1 MTLQQFIIILWAR
14 RKLVFIIFV
23 TCVTVTTLVTTLLL
37 PEEYTAST
45 AVLLDV
51 KSPDPIAGTVLPGL
65 MAPGYMATQVD
76 IINSDRVAMRVVKA
90 LRLDENPT
98 IKQQWQQAT
107 EGKGQIAPWLSQ
119 LLQKKLEVKPSHESN
134 VIAISYSG
142 GNAAFAATLANAFAQ
157 AYIDVNLELRVE
169 PARQN
174 ALWFDSQV
182 KLARERLDTAQAALS
197 DYQQKSG
204 IVATDE
210 RLDYETQ
217 KLNELSTQ
225 LTVAQ
230 AQGTDSSSKRN
241 AGQADTLPEVMQ
253 SGLVSQLK
261 GDIARLEARLKDLAG
276 NLGENHPQY
285 QRSSAELAELKNKL
299 NGEIARITSS
309 ISTAGTI
316 SRQKGTELVSAVAA
330 QKMKILELKKQR
342 DEISLLVREVETAQ
356 RAFEAVG
363 QRTTQ
368 TRLES
373 LSIQTNVSVLNPA
386 NEPLKASKPRVLLNI
401 LVSIMAGLLLGVG
414 AAMIVELM
422 HRRVRSPEDLT
433 QALGLPVLA
442 IFEPETSERSL
453 RQFWQHLP
461 GRLPR
466 LFPFRRPRAA

>member
-1 MTLQQFIIILWAR
+1 MTLQQFLIILWAR
-14 RKLVFIIFV
+14 RKLVLAIFV
-23 TCVTVTTLVTTLLL
+23 ICVLGTTVVTFLL

-76 IINSDRVAMRVVKA
+76 IINSERVAMRVVKT
-90 LRLDENPT
+90 LQLDENPT
-98 IKQQWQQAT
+98 IKQQWLVAT
-107 EGKGQIAPWLSQ
+107 EGKGQVGPWLSQ
-119 LLQKKLEVKPSHESN
+119 LLQKKLSVKPSHDSN

-142 GNAAFAATLANAFAQ
+142 ANPAFAASLANAFAQ
-157 AYIDVNLELRVE
+157 AYIDVNLELRIE
-169 PARQN
+169 PARQS

-197 DYQQKSG
+197 DFQQKSG
-204 IVATDE
+204 IIATDE

-225 LTVAQ
+225 LTTAQ
-230 AQGTDSSSKRN
+230 AQGTDSSSKRH

-253 SGLVSQLK
+253 SGLISQLK
-261 GDIARLEARLKDLAG
+261 ADIARLEAKQKDLAG
-276 NLGENHPQY
+276 NIGENHPQY
-285 QRSSAELAELKNKL
+285 KRSSAELAELKSRMNA
-299 NGEIARITSS
+299 EIDRISSS
-309 ISTAGTI
+309 IGTAGTI
-316 SRQKGTELVSAVAA
+316 SKQKGVELVASVAA
-330 QKMKILELKKQR
+330 QKAKILELKKQR

-373 LSIQTNVSVLNPA
+373 QSIQTNVSVLNPA
-386 NEPLKASKPRVLLNI
+386 NEPLKASKPRVILNI
-401 LVSIMAGLLLGVG
+401 LVSILAGMLLGVG
-414 AAMIVELM
+414 AAMIAELA
-422 HRRVRSPEDLT
+422 HRRVRSPEDLI
-433 QALGLPVLA
+433 QALNLPVLA
-442 IFEPETSERSL
+442 IFEPEASDRNWL
-453 RQFWQHLP
+453 QFWQHLP

-466 LFPFRRPRAA
+466 LFPFRRPRTA